1 MEAGAR
7 PAKRGRLIRAA
18 DLLARVADPNAPR
31 AVPAFMHGSL
41 QVKIYAP
48 RGSDPQQP
56 HPQDELYVVLKG
68 RGQFACGEERWP
80 FVEGDALFAPA
91 GVAHRFEDFSDDLA
105 LWVFFYGPEG
115 GER

>member
-18 DLLARVADPNAPR
+18 DVLARVADPHAPR

-80 FVEGDALFAPA
+80 FAEGDALFAPA
-91 GVAHRFEDFSDDLA
+91 GLAHRFEDFSGDLA
-105 LWVFFYGPEG
+105 LWVFFYGPDG